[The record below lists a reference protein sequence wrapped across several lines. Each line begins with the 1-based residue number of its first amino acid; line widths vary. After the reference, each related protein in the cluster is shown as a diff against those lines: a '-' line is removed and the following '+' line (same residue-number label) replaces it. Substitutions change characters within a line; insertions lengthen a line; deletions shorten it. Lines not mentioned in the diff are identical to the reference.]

1 MEKTIFLFGSKGY
14 LSQVLASILQSDW
27 KVLGICGAREFDKA
41 KRLRSKLSWFANEV
55 GLTVDQNL
63 IYESPFAHLS
73 EPFEIADS
81 HRIPK
86 FHMAELHHHRLSN
99 YLSEFEPDLILVAG
113 FPKLIPEHIYQKA
126 KLGAFNFHPSLLPN
140 YRGGTPNRWIVRDSA
155 PETGITAHRL
165 TMSLMQVKSY

>member
-63 IYESPFAHLS
+63 ILALLHLS
-73 EPFEIADS
+73 EPFEIADP
-81 HRIPK
+81 I
-86 FHMAELHHHRLSN
+86 
-99 YLSEFEPDLILVAG
+99 EF
-113 FPKLIPEHIYQKA
+113 Q
-126 KLGAFNFHPSLLPN
+126 NFIWQN
-140 YRGGTPNRWIVRDSA
+140 FTTIVS
-155 PETGITAHRL
+155 PIICQNLNL
-165 TMSLMQVKSY
+165 T

>member
-27 KVLGICGAREFDKA
+27 KVLGICGVREFDKA

-86 FHMAELHHHRLSN
+86 FH
-99 YLSEFEPDLILVAG
+99 
-113 FPKLIPEHIYQKA
+113 
-126 KLGAFNFHPSLLPN
+126 
-140 YRGGTPNRWIVRDSA
+140 IVS
-155 PETGITAHRL
+155 PIMCQNLNL
-165 TMSLMQVKSY
+165 T